1 MRRILIVIVVLAA
14 AAAGV
19 LFATRDGDAS
29 ATSYRFVSVVR
40 GDLEST
46 VTATGTLNPVRTVQV
61 GTQVSGQISQ
71 LYVDFNDRVRKGQLI
86 ARLDPT
92 LLEEAVRQA
101 QADVDRA
108 AADLAQKQ
116 FIAEQT
122 AKMHERQAVT
132 DTEFK
137 TAQYNLQM
145 SQASMKAAEANLER
159 AKRNLQY
166 ASVYS
171 PIDGVVIERNVDVG
185 QTVAASLSAPQLF
198 LIAED
203 LSRMQ
208 ILASVDES
216 DIGSIRE
223 GQDLRFTVQAY
234 PNRTFRGTVR
244 QVRMQSVST
253 ENVVNY
259 TVVADVENKDGALL
273 PGMTATVTF
282 EVAKA
287 TDVLKVANAALRVR
301 PTDEML
307 AAVGDG
313 EVGPPR
319 AAGDSTERAQPR
331 DSTPA
336 RAANGGAAQQRGGGA
351 SRVARLWYLD
361 DQGRPAAIAVR
372 TGLSDGQ
379 ETEIS
384 GPGLHEGMR
393 VIAAIT
399 SGSTTSG
406 AIASPFQTQSGGGG
420 RGRGA
425 F

>member
-1 MRRILIVIVVLAA
+1 MRRILIVTVVLAA
-14 AAAGV
+14 VAAGV
-19 LFATRDGDAS
+19 LLITRDGDAG
-29 ATSYRFVSVVR
+29 AASYRFVSVTR

-61 GTQVSGQISQ
+61 GTQVSGQIAE

-132 DTEFK
+132 DTEYK
-137 TAQYNLQM
+137 TAQFNLQM

-234 PNRTFRGTVR
+234 PNRTFRGRVR

-287 TDVLKVANAALRVR
+287 TAVLKVANAALRVR
-301 PTDEML
+301 PTEEML

-313 EVGPPR
+313 EVGPAPAETATR
-319 AAGDSTERAQPR
+319 TASGGATPGGA
-331 DSTPA
+331 PA
-336 RAANGGAAQQRGGGA
+336 RAGAADAAEDLAPAART
-351 SRVARLWYLD
+351 ARLWYID
-361 DQGRPAAIAVR
+361 DQGRPAVVTVR

-379 ETEIS
+379 ETEVS
-384 GPGLHEGMR
+384 GPGLREGMR
-393 VIAAIT
+393 VIAAVT
-399 SGSTTSG
+399 SGSTTGST
-406 AIASPFQTQSGGGG
+406 IASPFQTQASG